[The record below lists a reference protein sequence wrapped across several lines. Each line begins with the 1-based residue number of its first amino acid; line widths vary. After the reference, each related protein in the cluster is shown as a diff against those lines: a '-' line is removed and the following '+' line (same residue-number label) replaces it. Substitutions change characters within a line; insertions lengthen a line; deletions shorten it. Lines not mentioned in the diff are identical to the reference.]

1 MYIRVELQVDHDGV
15 QQVLCG
21 IDNKLQHI
29 FAMLY
34 RRISIPLSFL
44 VLQVCSLNVVPK
56 SQTRRDALS
65 SIAGALTIA
74 PAVLPANAG
83 QQDLYI
89 PGVAGGAPFRNLVV
103 DESTAD
109 DGAALWNPPAFVT
122 NLGNSRILAKE
133 LSPLNPS
140 LVPFVSDNELY
151 YGKS

>member
-1 MYIRVELQVDHDGV
+1 
-15 QQVLCG
+15 
-21 IDNKLQHI
+21 
-29 FAMLY
+29 
-34 RRISIPLSFL
+34 
-44 VLQVCSLNVVPK
+44 
-56 SQTRRDALS
+56 
-65 SIAGALTIA
+65 
-74 PAVLPANAG
+74 
-83 QQDLYI
+83 
-89 PGVAGGAPFRNLVV
+89 LVV